1 MAAAFDLAGFSAID
15 VTMTDLL
22 CCRENLLEFSGIAAC
37 GGFSFGDVLGAGL
50 GWAKTILHQPS
61 LRDLFASFFA
71 RKNTFALGVCNGCQ
85 MLAALKELIPGADV
99 WPGFVSNRS
108 EQFES
113 RLVMV
118 EIIDSKSILFSDME
132 GSRLPIVVAHG
143 EGRARFE
150 RRADQDRLCQSH
162 RVSMRYVDNYDRITD
177 QYPANPNG
185 SAGGVTAFCSQDGRV
200 TIMMPHPE
208 RMVRTINCS
217 WHPSDWGEFTP
228 WLRIFQNARRFC
240 D

>member
-1 MAAAFDLAGFSAID
+1 MAAAFDLAGFSATD

-22 CCRENLLEFSGIAAC
+22 CGRENLVDFSGIAAC

-50 GWAKTILHQPS
+50 GWAKSILHQPG
-61 LRDLFASFFA
+61 LRDLFATFFA
-71 RKNTFALGVCNGCQ
+71 RQDTFALGVCNGCQ
-85 MLAALKELIPGADV
+85 MLAALKELIPGADA
-99 WPGFVSNRS
+99 WPGFVRNRS

-118 EIIDSKSILFSDME
+118 EIVESDSILFSGMAQ
-132 GSRLPIVVAHG
+132 SRLPIVVAHG
-143 EGRARFE
+143 EGRVQFE
-150 RRADQDRLCQSH
+150 RTADRDRLCQSS
-162 RVSMRYVDNYDRITD
+162 RVTLRYVDNYDRVTD
-177 QYPANPNG
+177 RYPANPNG
-185 SAGGVTAFCSQDGRV
+185 SADGVTGFCSQDGRV

-217 WHPSDWGEFTP
+217 WYPSDWGEFTP
-228 WLRIFQNARRFC
+228 WLRIFQNARSFC